1 MVRLILSL
9 IPVLILFLLAFILGR
24 YNANDAEV
32 NLLFMR
38 AETTMAM
45 VIAAT
50 LFVGFLLGLGVVSMS
65 YLKLRLQNRKL
76 KRAIIKM
83 SKQSVDSRS
92 ADKVS

>member
-9 IPVLILFLLAFILGR
+9 IPVLILFFLAFILGR

-38 AETTMAM
+38 AETSMAM

-50 LFVGFLLGLGVVSMS
+50 LFVGFLLGLCVVCIS
-65 YLKLRLQNRKL
+65 YLKLKFQNRKL
-76 KRAIIKM
+76 KKAIIKM
-83 SKQSVDSRS
+83 SKVSVDSRS